1 MSSIYTET
9 LSAMTVGESIEVGD
23 DIAKYRNNAS
33 GLRTRGKGQWSFSG
47 NTITRTAGEGEI
59 APRERSSSGGGGK
72 KSTPRLKELNT
83 LKRLLDKNGYDSTQV
98 DAAIAAESQNAEK
111 LKDLRILA
119 ALLDKHGYDSTQVD
133 AEIKAIVGEPE
144 AEAEESAE

>member
-1 MSSIYTET
+1 
-9 LSAMTVGESIEVGD
+9 
-23 DIAKYRNNAS
+23 
-33 GLRTRGKGQWSFSG
+33 
-47 NTITRTAGEGEI
+47 
-59 APRERSSSGGGGK
+59 
-72 KSTPRLKELNT
+72 
-83 LKRLLDKNGYDSTQV
+83 
-98 DAAIAAESQNAEK
+98 